1 MFEMLSGQSVSMYI
15 MMILGFM
22 QVLGQSVFGGILAK
36 TARESDVMSRAKNR
50 NLKKIIKRY
59 EEMSSLE
66 AGIENLEAFVD
77 KYMNRMR
84 VLAIPVNVWE
94 SILKNL
100 ALLTGVTGIFSA
112 IYQYY
117 VVGNVVETVKL
128 SVGVLAAAA
137 TMQFTKN
144 MCSYS
149 VQKKIL
155 RDNVRNYLD
164 NQLSYCVKKREK
176 RSAGVLPY
184 VAATKT
190 GVAEAKQLA
199 TTKTGVAEA
208 KQLVATKTGVAETK
222 QLVATKTMAS
232 EEKQLTDMSNTG
244 APEKEETKKTTKSGG
259 DTAVKKRERDNCDAI
274 LDRMMEKLL
283 MDG

>member
-1 MFEMLSGQSVSMYI
+1 MEDMFEMLSGQSVSMYI

-176 RSAGVLPY
+176 RSTGVLPY
-184 VAATKT
+184 VAA
-190 GVAEAKQLA
+190 
-199 TTKTGVAEA
+199 TKTGVAEA
-208 KQLVATKTGVAETK
+208 KQLVATKTGVAE
-222 QLVATKTMAS
+222 
-232 EEKQLTDMSNTG
+232 EKQLAATESMAPEAKQLEDMSNTDV
-244 APEKEETKKTTKSGG
+244 PEKVETKKTVKAGG

>member
-1 MFEMLSGQSVSMYI
+1 MEDMFEMLSGQSVSMYI

-22 QVLGQSVFGGILAK
+22 QVLGQSIFGGILAK

-66 AGIENLEAFVD
+66 AWIENLEAFVD

-176 RSAGVLPY
+176 RSTGVLPY

-199 TTKTGVAEA
+199 
-208 KQLVATKTGVAETK
+208 ATKTGMEAKQFEATKNVAAETK
-222 QLVATKTMAS
+222 QLADMNN
-232 EEKQLTDMSNTG
+232 TDV
-244 APEKEETKKTTKSGG
+244 PEKEETKKTVKAGG
-259 DTAVKKRERDNCDAI
+259 DTAAKKRERDNCDAI